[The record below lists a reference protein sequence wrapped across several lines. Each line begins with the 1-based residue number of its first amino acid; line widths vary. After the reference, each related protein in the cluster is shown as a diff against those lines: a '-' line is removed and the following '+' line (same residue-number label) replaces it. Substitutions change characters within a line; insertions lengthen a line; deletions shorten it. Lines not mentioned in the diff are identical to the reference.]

1 MGRAMVLTVK
11 RMSEGRRKKYL
22 HNIVPE
28 SGEDRRKAL
37 TTKSIMLP
45 AAGTFSSRL
54 HLGVIMGGLK
64 TLYFDYPSPGHL

>member
-37 TTKSIMLP
+37 SKIYH
-45 AAGTFSSRL
+45 AARCWDIF
-54 HLGVIMGGLK
+54 
-64 TLYFDYPSPGHL
+64 